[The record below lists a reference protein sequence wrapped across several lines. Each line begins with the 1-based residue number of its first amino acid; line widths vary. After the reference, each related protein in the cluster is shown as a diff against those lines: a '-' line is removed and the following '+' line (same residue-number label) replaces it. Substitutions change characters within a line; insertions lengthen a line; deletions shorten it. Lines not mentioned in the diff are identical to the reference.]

1 MSQIQT
7 RINAPAKAVHLKK
20 VMVIDPVQETRQLLV
35 LRLEIL
41 GLEVLEAG
49 DARGLKSLLESH
61 APELVVS
68 EWSVPG
74 LEGMDLLNI
83 LQPQKRHVLLFTEN
97 EAANILELLERTHV
111 RGWVHKKKRS
121 DLLDRI
127 KTLMDEPVPTG
138 FISKETSQRQ
148 ILLIEDSGMVRGFVR
163 RALAK
168 AFPEVVIREAE
179 DGKAAMTEMSQKKVD
194 LIITDLEMPGM
205 DGRTFLRKMR
215 SNALLKTKP
224 VMVLSGNITP
234 DLLRE
239 FMEDP
244 YIWFLEKPATPEE
257 IVEIAGRLIRV

>member
-1 MSQIQT
+1 
-7 RINAPAKAVHLKK
+7 
-20 VMVIDPVQETRQLLV
+20 
-35 LRLEIL
+35 
-41 GLEVLEAG
+41 
-49 DARGLKSLLESH
+49 
-61 APELVVS
+61 
-68 EWSVPG
+68 
-74 LEGMDLLNI
+74 
-83 LQPQKRHVLLFTEN
+83 
-97 EAANILELLERTHV
+97 
-111 RGWVHKKKRS
+111 
-121 DLLDRI
+121 
-127 KTLMDEPVPTG
+127 
-138 FISKETSQRQ
+138 
-148 ILLIEDSGMVRGFVR
+148 MVRGFVR